1 MQVNVKPGTKVAI
14 GFPIYGDIPYPTVA
28 SLCDTFSYAAASG
41 IQLGIIKSSSAFPL
55 NRDFVL
61 DEFLKGDWDKL
72 LWIDSDMVW
81 KHADFATMVALSCL
95 SGVDIVMATYPTK
108 TDDKRQY
115 HFNIPANAKRH
126 PDVDLIECNGGGL
139 GFTIINRAPLEKLT
153 ATMPDIVFPS
163 TGDKFKRVFRFD
175 TPNGVLR
182 GEDYAFFADLQY
194 HGYTVWMAPFIEL
207 GHVGT
212 KIWRGK
218 ASEIRTKD
226 GN

>member
-1 MQVNVKPGTKVAI
+1 MQLTVPAGTKAAI

-41 IQLGIIKSSSAFPL
+41 IQLGIIKSATAFPL

-61 DEFLKGDWDKL
+61 DEFLQGDWDKL

-81 KHADFATMVALSCL
+81 KHEDFATMVALSCL
-95 SGVDIVMATYPTK
+95 PGVDVVMAPYPAK
-108 TDDKRQY
+108 TETLRY
-115 HFNIPANAKRH
+115 HFDIPEGAKKH
-126 PDVDLIECNGGGL
+126 PDIDLIECNGGGL
-139 GFTIINRAPLEKLT
+139 GFTIVNRKPLEDLT
-153 ATMPDIVFPS
+153 AGMPKVVFPG
-163 TGDKFKRVFRFD
+163 TGDEFRRVFRFD
-175 TPNGVLR
+175 APNGVLR
-182 GEDYAFFADLQY
+182 GEDYAFFADLRALG
-194 HGYTVWMAPFIEL
+194 HTVWLAPFIEL

-212 KIWRGK
+212 KTWRGK